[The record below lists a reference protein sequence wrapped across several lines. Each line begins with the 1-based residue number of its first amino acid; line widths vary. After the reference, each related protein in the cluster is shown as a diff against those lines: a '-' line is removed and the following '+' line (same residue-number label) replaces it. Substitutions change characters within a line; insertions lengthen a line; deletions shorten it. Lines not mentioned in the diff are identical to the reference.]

1 VLLGECKSATVTVAA
16 FPCVFKPFHRKERVL
31 VRVGI
36 ALVVKVVAVAT
47 AASAM
52 TERSLAI

>member
-16 FPCVFKPFHRKERVL
+16 FPCVFKPFHHKERVL

-36 ALVVKVVAVAT
+36 AFVVKVIAVAT
-47 AASAM
+47 AASA
-52 TERSLAI
+52 TAERPLPT